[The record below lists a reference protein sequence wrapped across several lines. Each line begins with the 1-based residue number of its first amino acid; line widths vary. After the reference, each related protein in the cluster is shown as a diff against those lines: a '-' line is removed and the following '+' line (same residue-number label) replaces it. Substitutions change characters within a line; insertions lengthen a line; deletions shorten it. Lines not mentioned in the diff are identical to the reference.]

1 MKQNLLLT
9 NFYEKSWVLYF
20 AGYAFKKVVTL
31 NKCVDMSI
39 HPQYTFDKD
48 GKAVGVF
55 ISIDEWEQ
63 VADSLNVELPDW
75 QKKD

>member
-1 MKQNLLLT
+1 
-9 NFYEKSWVLYF
+9 
-20 AGYAFKKVVTL
+20 
-31 NKCVDMSI
+31 MSI

-48 GKAVGVF
+48 GKPVGVF

-75 QKKD
+75 QKKGLDIELENIANDPSYLLKWDDIKDKILL